1 MKKRGI
7 VMAIASKQT
16 HKDLT
21 EGNIFR
27 QIILFAL
34 PLIATSVLQ
43 LLFNTADT
51 IVVGRWGGDTE
62 AEREIALA
70 AVGSCG
76 AIIHLVVNVFLGLS
90 VGAGVCVAH
99 GIGAKDFNNVEK
111 TLHTAVYTALIGG
124 VVVTAIGFIFAPQL
138 LGLIGIEPSILP
150 EAILYMRAYF
160 CGMPAALL
168 YNYCAAMLRAS
179 GDTARPLGFLTIAGV
194 VNVLFNLVM
203 VLVFHTG
210 ALGVGVATAVSNYV
224 SCALIVLFML
234 KTDGPCHLNIK
245 KIAIH
250 KEPLKKILK
259 IGLPAGI
266 QSSLF
271 SISNVII
278 QSALQSFQS
287 ATVIAGHTAAS
298 NIQGYVYTVMNSTA
312 QSSMN
317 FTGQHVGAKK
327 WKRLKTVVLWHYGLV
342 FSFGIVIG
350 WTMYLLGRPLLN
362 IFTPGNTGAI
372 EVGMINLAMIGL
384 TYFLCG
390 GLDVGSYTMRGFG
403 KSLAPTLIS
412 LIGACALRIV
422 WVYAVFYPF
431 FPDNLTILYLSYPIT
446 WTVTTLAYV
455 PMIILEFRKHRHDDT
470 PQVEL
475 GEPITE

>member
-1 MKKRGI
+1 
-7 VMAIASKQT
+7 MAIASKQT

-99 GIGAKDFNNVEK
+99 GIGAKEFDTVEK

-124 VVVTAIGFIFAPQL
+124 VLVTAIGFIFAPQL

-194 VNVLFNLVM
+194 VNVLFNLIM

-234 KTDGPCHLNIK
+234 KTDGPCHLDIK

-350 WTMYLLGRPLLN
+350 WTMYLFGRPLLN

-446 WTVTTLAYV
+446 WIVTTIAYI
-455 PMIILEFRKHRHDDT
+455 PMIILEFRKHRHDDVS
-470 PQVEL
+470 QVPIS
-475 GEPITE
+475 EPVAE

>member
-1 MKKRGI
+1 MSVALRK
-7 VMAIASKQT
+7 S

-21 EGNIFR
+21 EGNIFK

-76 AIIHLVVNVFLGLS
+76 AIINLVVNVFLGLS

-99 GIGAKDFNNVEK
+99 AIGAKDFESVEK
-111 TLHTAVYTALIGG
+111 TVHTAVFTALIGG
-124 VVVTAIGFIFAPQL
+124 VLTTAFGLIFTPQL
-138 LGLIGIEPSILP
+138 LGLIGIETSILP
-150 EAILYMRAYF
+150 EAIRYMKAYF

-179 GDTARPLGFLTIAGV
+179 GDTARPLGFLSIAGV
-194 VNVLFNLVM
+194 ANVILNLIM
-203 VLVFHTG
+203 VLVFKTG
-210 ALGVGVATAVSNYV
+210 ALGVGVATAVSNWI
-224 SCALIVLFML
+224 SCVLIVLFLL
-234 KTDGPCHLNIK
+234 KTEGPCHLDIK

-250 KEPLKKILK
+250 KETLKKILA

-278 QSALQSFQS
+278 QSALQSFES
-287 ATVIAGHTAAS
+287 ATIVAGHTAAA
-298 NIQGYVYTVMNSTA
+298 NIQGYIYTVMNSTA

-327 WKRLKTVVLWHYGLV
+327 YNRLKAVVLWHYLLV
-342 FSFGIVIG
+342 FVFGFSLSCIIF
-350 WTMYLLGRPLLN
+350 LLGETLLN
-362 IFTPGNTGAI
+362 AFIPGNEDAI
-372 EVGMINLAMIGL
+372 KVGMTSLRLIGL
-384 TYFLCG
+384 PYFICG
-390 GLDVGSYTMRGFG
+390 FLDTGSYTMRGFG
-403 KSLAPTLIS
+403 KSIAPTAIS
-412 LIGACALRIV
+412 LLGACALRIV
-422 WVYAVFYPF
+422 WIYTVFYPF
-431 FPDNLTILYLSYPIT
+431 YSDSIDVLYLSYPIT
-446 WTVTTLAYV
+446 WTVTAIAYV
-455 PMIILEFRKHRHDDT
+455 PMILFEFIKHRHDDVFD
-470 PQVEL
+470 VERKKL
-475 GEPITE
+475 LTEEKTAQT

>member
-1 MKKRGI
+1 MSVTLRKP
-7 VMAIASKQT
+7 

-21 EGNIFR
+21 EGNILQ

-76 AIIHLVVNVFLGLS
+76 AIIHLVVNIFLGLS
-90 VGAGVCVAH
+90 VGVGVCVAH
-99 GIGAKDFNNVEK
+99 AIGAKEFETVEK
-111 TLHTAVYTALIGG
+111 AVHTAVFAALVGG
-124 VVVTAIGFIFAPQL
+124 VFVTVIGVTLTPQL

-179 GDTARPLGFLTIAGV
+179 GDTARPLGFLSTAGV
-194 VNVLFNLVM
+194 ANVLLNLVM
-203 VLVFHTG
+203 VLIFKTG
-210 ALGVGVATAVSNYV
+210 ALGVGVATAVSNYI
-224 SCALIVLFML
+224 SCALIIAFLL
-234 KTDGPCHLNIK
+234 KTTGPCHLDIK

-250 KEPLKKILK
+250 KEPFKKILA

-266 QSSLF
+266 QGSLF

-287 ATVIAGHTAAS
+287 ATIVAGHTAAS
-298 NIQGYVYTVMNSTA
+298 NIEGYIYTVMNSTA

-327 WKRLKTVVLWHYGLV
+327 YKRLKTVVLWHYLLV
-342 FSFGIVIG
+342 FVTGFSLSCITF
-350 WTMYLLGRPLLN
+350 LLGKPLLN
-362 IFTPGNTGAI
+362 AFIPGNTAAI
-372 EVGMINLAMIGL
+372 EVGLISMRLIGL
-384 TYFLCG
+384 PYFICG
-390 GLDVGSYTMRGFG
+390 FLDTGSYTMRGFG
-403 KSLAPTLIS
+403 KSVAPTIIS
-412 LIGACALRIV
+412 LVGACALRIV
-422 WVYAVFYPF
+422 WIYTVFYPF
-431 FPDNLTILYLSYPIT
+431 YPDSIDVLYLSYPIT
-446 WTVTTLAYV
+446 WLVTAIAYV
-455 PMIILEFRKHRHDDT
+455 PFIIHEFRKHRNEDEDIEIA
-470 PQVEL
+470 QAC
-475 GEPITE
+475 

>member
-1 MKKRGI
+1 
-7 VMAIASKQT
+7 MAIASKQT

-99 GIGAKDFNNVEK
+99 GIGAKEFDNVEK
-111 TLHTAVYTALIGG
+111 TLHTAVFTALIGG
-124 VVVTAIGFIFAPQL
+124 VVVTAIGVIFAPQL

-179 GDTARPLGFLTIAGV
+179 GDTARPLGFLTIAGIA
-194 VNVLFNLVM
+194 NVLFNLVM

-210 ALGVGVATAVSNYV
+210 ALGVGVATAVSNWV
-224 SCALIVLFML
+224 SCVLIVLFML
-234 KTDGPCHLNIK
+234 KTEGPCHLEIK

-317 FTGQHVGAKK
+317 FTGQHVGARK

-342 FSFGIVIG
+342 FAFGITIG
-350 WTMYLLGRPLLN
+350 WTMYLFGRPLLN
-362 IFTPGNTGAI
+362 IFTPGNAGAI

-384 TYFLCG
+384 TYFMCG

-403 KSLAPTLIS
+403 KSLAPTIIS
-412 LIGACALRIV
+412 LTGACALRIV
-422 WVYAVFYPF
+422 WIYAVFYPF
-431 FPDNLTILYLSYPIT
+431 YPDNLTVLYLSYPIT
-446 WTVTTLAYV
+446 WLITS
-455 PMIILEFRKHRHDDT
+455 IIYIPCIIHEFKKHKYDDVSDALE
-470 PQVEL
+470 ES
-475 GEPITE
+475 ITE

>member
-1 MKKRGI
+1 
-7 VMAIASKQT
+7 MAIASKQT

-99 GIGAKDFNNVEK
+99 GIGAKEFDDVEK
-111 TLHTAVYTALIGG
+111 TLHTAVFTALIGG
-124 VVVTAIGFIFAPQL
+124 VLVTAIGFIFAPQL

-203 VLVFHTG
+203 VLVFRTG

-234 KTDGPCHLNIK
+234 KTDGPCHLDIK

-317 FTGQHVGAKK
+317 FTGQHVGAKRY
-327 WKRLKTVVLWHYGLV
+327 KRLKSVVLWHYGLV
-342 FSFGIVIG
+342 LSFGIVIG
-350 WTMYLLGRPLLN
+350 WTMYWLGEPLLN
-362 IFTPGNTGAI
+362 VFTPSNTDAI
-372 EVGMINLAMIGL
+372 GYGMTNLAIIGL
-384 TYFLCG
+384 TYFICG
-390 GLDVGSYTMRGFG
+390 TLDVGSYTMRGFG
-403 KSLAPTLIS
+403 KSLVPTLIS
-412 LIGACALRIV
+412 LIGACVLRIV

-431 FPDNLTILYLSYPIT
+431 FPNNLTVLYLSYPIT
-446 WTVTTLAYV
+446 WIVTTIAYI
-455 PMIILEFRKHRHDDT
+455 PMIILEFRKHRHDDISEA
-470 PQVEL
+470 PIE
-475 GEPITE
+475 EPITE

>member
-1 MKKRGI
+1 MSTTLRKG
-7 VMAIASKQT
+7 

-21 EGNIFR
+21 DGNILQ
-27 QIILFAL
+27 QIILFTL

-51 IVVGRWGGDTE
+51 IVVGRWGGETQVD
-62 AEREIALA
+62 REIALA

-99 GIGAKDFNNVEK
+99 GIGAKEFDTVEK

-124 VVVTAIGFIFAPQL
+124 VLVTAIGFIFAPQL

-179 GDTARPLGFLTIAGV
+179 GDTSRPLGFLTIAGIA
-194 VNVLFNLVM
+194 NVLLNLVM
-203 VLVFHTG
+203 VLVFKTG
-210 ALGVGVATAVSNYV
+210 ALGVGVATAVSNWV
-224 SCALIVLFML
+224 SCTLIILFML
-234 KTDGPCHLNIK
+234 KTDGPCHLDVK

-250 KEPLKKILK
+250 KEPLKKILA

-287 ATVIAGHTAAS
+287 ATIIAGHTAAS

-317 FTGQHVGAKK
+317 FTGQHVGAQK

-342 FSFGIVIG
+342 FTFGITIG

-362 IFTPGNTGAI
+362 IFTPGNTAAI

-384 TYFLCG
+384 TYFICG

-403 KSLAPTLIS
+403 KSLAPTIIS
-412 LIGACALRIV
+412 LMGACVLRIV
-422 WVYAVFYPF
+422 WIYAVFYPF
-431 FPDNLTILYLSYPIT
+431 YPDNLTVLYLSYPIT
-446 WTVTTLAYV
+446 WLITSVIYI
-455 PMIILEFRKHRHDDT
+455 PCIIHEFRKHKHDDASNT
-470 PQVEL
+470 KE
-475 GEPITE
+475 EIETEAKTAQT

>member
-1 MKKRGI
+1 
-7 VMAIASKQT
+7 MAIASKQT

-99 GIGAKDFNNVEK
+99 GIGAKEFDDVEK
-111 TLHTAVYTALIGG
+111 TLHTAVFTALIGG
-124 VVVTAIGFIFAPQL
+124 VLVTAIGFIFAPQL
-138 LGLIGIEPSILP
+138 LGLIGIESSILP

-179 GDTARPLGFLTIAGV
+179 GDTARPLGFLTIAGIA
-194 VNVLFNLVM
+194 NVLFNLMM
-203 VLVFHTG
+203 VLVFKTG
-210 ALGVGVATAVSNYV
+210 ALGVGVATAISNWV

-234 KTDGPCHLNIK
+234 KTEGPCHLDVK

-327 WKRLKTVVLWHYGLV
+327 WKRLKTVVLCHYGLV
-342 FSFGIVIG
+342 FGFGISIG
-350 WTMYLLGRPLLN
+350 WTMYLFGRPLLN

-372 EVGMINLAMIGL
+372 EVGMINLAIIGL
-384 TYFLCG
+384 TYFICG

-403 KSLAPTLIS
+403 KSLVPTLIS

-422 WVYAVFYPF
+422 WIYAVFYPF
-431 FPDNLTILYLSYPIT
+431 YPDNLTVLYLSYPIT
-446 WTVTTLAYV
+446 WIITAVAYV
-455 PMIILEFRKHRHDDT
+455 PFIIHEFKKHKND
-470 PQVEL
+470 E
-475 GEPITE
+475 ITETAQTP

>member
-1 MKKRGI
+1 
-7 VMAIASKQT
+7 MAIASKKA

-21 EGNIFR
+21 EGNILQ

-99 GIGAKDFNNVEK
+99 GIGAKEFDNVEK
-111 TLHTAVYTALIGG
+111 TVHTAVFAALIGG
-124 VVVTAIGFIFAPQL
+124 VFVTIVGFVFTPQL
-138 LGLIGIEPSILP
+138 LGLISIESSILP

-179 GDTARPLGFLTIAGV
+179 GDTARPLGFLSIAGV
-194 VNVLFNLVM
+194 ANVILNLIM
-203 VLVFHTG
+203 VLGFKTG
-210 ALGVGVATAVSNYV
+210 ALGVGVATAASNWV
-224 SCALIVLFML
+224 SCALIVLFLL
-234 KTDGPCHLNIK
+234 KTTGPCHLDVK
-245 KIAIH
+245 KITIH
-250 KEPLKKILK
+250 KEPFKKILA

-287 ATVIAGHTAAS
+287 ATIVAGHTAAS
-298 NIQGYVYTVMNSTA
+298 NIQGYIYTVMNSTA

-317 FTGQHVGAKK
+317 FTGQHVGARKY
-327 WKRLKTVVLWHYGLV
+327 KRLKTVVLWHYLLV
-342 FSFGIVIG
+342 FVTGFSLSCIIF
-350 WTMYLLGRPLLN
+350 LLGNPLLN
-362 IFTPGNTGAI
+362 AFIPGNTAAI
-372 EVGMINLAMIGL
+372 EVGMISLSLIGL
-384 TYFLCG
+384 PYFICG
-390 GLDVGSYTMRGFG
+390 FLDVGSYTMRGFG
-403 KSLAPTLIS
+403 KSIAPTAIS
-412 LIGACALRIV
+412 LLGACALRIV
-422 WVYAVFYPF
+422 WIYAVFYPF
-431 FPDNLTILYLSYPIT
+431 YPNDIAMLYLSYPIT
-446 WTVTTLAYV
+446 WLVTAIAYV
-455 PMIILEFRKHRHDDT
+455 PFIIREFRKHKNDDET
-470 PQVEL
+470 
-475 GEPITE
+475 TEIAQTC

>member
-1 MKKRGI
+1 
-7 VMAIASKQT
+7 MAIASKQT

-99 GIGAKDFNNVEK
+99 GIGAKEFDNVEK
-111 TLHTAVYTALIGG
+111 TLHTAVFTALIGG
-124 VVVTAIGFIFAPQL
+124 VVVTAIGVIFAPQL

-179 GDTARPLGFLTIAGV
+179 GDTARPLGFLTIAGIA
-194 VNVLFNLVM
+194 NVLFNLVM

-210 ALGVGVATAVSNYV
+210 ALGVGVATAVSNWV
-224 SCALIVLFML
+224 SCVLIVLFML
-234 KTDGPCHLNIK
+234 KTEGPCHLEIK

-317 FTGQHVGAKK
+317 FTGQHVGARE

-342 FSFGIVIG
+342 FAFGITIG
-350 WTMYLLGRPLLN
+350 WTMYLFGRPLLN
-362 IFTPGNTGAI
+362 IFTPGNAGAI

-384 TYFLCG
+384 TYFMCG

-403 KSLAPTLIS
+403 KSLAPTIIS
-412 LIGACALRIV
+412 LTGACALRIV
-422 WVYAVFYPF
+422 WIYAVFYPF
-431 FPDNLTILYLSYPIT
+431 YPDNLTVLYLSYPIT
-446 WTVTTLAYV
+446 WLITS
-455 PMIILEFRKHRHDDT
+455 IIYIPCIIHEFKKHKYDDVSDALE
-470 PQVEL
+470 ES
-475 GEPITE
+475 ITE

>member
-1 MKKRGI
+1 
-7 VMAIASKQT
+7 MAIASKQT

-21 EGNIFR
+21 EGNIFK

-76 AIIHLVVNVFLGLS
+76 AIIHLVVNIFLGLS

-99 GIGAKDFNNVEK
+99 AIGAREFDTVEK
-111 TLHTAVYTALIGG
+111 TVHTAVYAALIGG
-124 VVVTAIGFIFAPQL
+124 VFVTAFGFIFTPQL
-138 LGLIGIEPSILP
+138 LGLINIEPSILP
-150 EAILYMRAYF
+150 EAIPYMRAYF
-160 CGMPAALL
+160 CGMPASLL

-179 GDTARPLGFLTIAGV
+179 GDTTRPLGFLTIAGV
-194 VNVLFNLVM
+194 ANVLLNLVM
-203 VLVFHTG
+203 VLAFHTG
-210 ALGVGVATAVSNYV
+210 ALGVGVATAASNWI
-224 SCALIVLFML
+224 SCLLIVLFML
-234 KTDGPCHLNIK
+234 KTEGPCHLDVK

-250 KEPLKKILK
+250 TEPLKKILA

-342 FSFGIVIG
+342 FTFGISLG
-350 WTMYLLGRPLLN
+350 WIMYLLGRPLLN
-362 IFTPGNTGAI
+362 VFTPGNTGAI
-372 EVGMINLAMIGL
+372 EVGMINLAIIGL
-384 TYFLCG
+384 TYFICG

-403 KSLAPTLIS
+403 KSLAPTIIS
-412 LIGACALRIV
+412 LMGACVLRIV
-422 WVYAVFYPF
+422 WIYAVFYPF
-431 FPDNLTILYLSYPIT
+431 YPDNLTVLYLSYPSTWIIT
-446 WTVTTLAYV
+446 SVIYV
-455 PMIILEFRKHRHDDT
+455 PCIIHELRKHRNDEIPEAIQD
-470 PQVEL
+470 PV
-475 GEPITE
+475 TE

>member
-1 MKKRGI
+1 M
-7 VMAIASKQT
+7 
-16 HKDLT
+16 
-21 EGNIFR
+21 
-27 QIILFAL
+27 

-51 IVVGRWGGDTE
+51 IVVGRWGGETE
-62 AEREIALA
+62 ADREIALA

-76 AIIHLVVNVFLGLS
+76 AIIHLVINIFMGLS

-99 GIGAKDFNNVEK
+99 AIGAKEFDNTEK
-111 TLHTAVYTALIGG
+111 TVHTAVYTALIGG
-124 VVVTAIGFIFAPQL
+124 AFVTAVGIIFAPQL
-138 LGLIGIEPSILP
+138 LDLIGIESSIRP

-160 CGMPAALL
+160 CGMPASLL

-179 GDTARPLGFLTIAGV
+179 GDTTRPLGFLTVAGV
-194 VNVLFNLVM
+194 VNVILNLIM
-203 VLVFHTG
+203 VLAFKTG
-210 ALGVGVATAVSNYV
+210 ALGVGVATAASNYV
-224 SCALIVLFML
+224 SCALIVWYML
-234 KTDGPCHLNIK
+234 KTDGPCHISIK

-266 QSSLF
+266 QSSMF

-312 QSSMN
+312 QSAMN

-327 WKRLKTVVLWHYGLV
+327 YKRLKTVVLWHYGLV
-342 FSFGIVIG
+342 FGFGIALG
-350 WTMYLLGRPLLN
+350 WIMYLLGRPLLGV
-362 IFTPGNTGAI
+362 FTPGNDAAI

-390 GLDVGSYTMRGFG
+390 GLDVGSCVMRGFG
-403 KSLAPTLIS
+403 KSFGPMMIS
-412 LIGACALRIV
+412 LLGACALRIV
-422 WVYAVFYPF
+422 WIYAVFYPF
-431 FPDNLTILYLSYPIT
+431 YPDSLAVLYLSYPIT
-446 WTVTTLAYV
+446 WIITAGVYV
-455 PMIILEFRKHRHDDT
+455 PLIVLEFKKRKK
-470 PQVEL
+470 E
-475 GEPITE
+475 EYTETAPT

>member
-1 MKKRGI
+1 MRD
-7 VMAIASKQT
+7 VMAIASQKA

-21 EGNIFR
+21 EGNILR

-51 IVVGRWGGDTE
+51 IVVGRWGGETE

-76 AIIHLVVNVFLGLS
+76 AVINLVVNIFLGLS

-99 GIGAKDFNNVEK
+99 GIGAKDFYTVEK
-111 TLHTAVYTALIGG
+111 TVHTAVYTALIGG
-124 VVVTAIGFIFAPQL
+124 VLTTAFGLIFTPQL
-138 LGLIGIEPSILP
+138 LGLIGVEKSILP

-168 YNYCAAMLRAS
+168 DNYCAAMLRAS
-179 GDTARPLGFLTIAGV
+179 GDTTRPLGFLSIAGV
-194 VNVLFNLVM
+194 ANVILNLIM
-203 VLVFHTG
+203 VLVFKTG
-210 ALGVGVATAVSNYV
+210 ALGVGVATAVSNWI
-224 SCALIVLFML
+224 SCTLIILFML
-234 KTDGPCHLNIK
+234 KTEGPCHLDVK
-245 KIAIH
+245 KVTIH
-250 KEPLKKILK
+250 KDPLKKILT

-287 ATVIAGHTAAS
+287 ATVVAGHTAAA
-298 NIQGYVYTVMNSTA
+298 NLQGYIYTTMNSTA

-327 WKRLKTVVLWHYGLV
+327 FKRLKTVVLWHYLIVFLVGASTGLAAYL
-342 FSFGIVIG
+342 GG
-350 WTMYLLGRPLLN
+350 RGLLG
-362 IFTPGNTGAI
+362 IYTPGNEAAI
-372 EVGMINLAMIGL
+372 DIGMISLSLIGL
-384 TYFLCG
+384 PYFLCG
-390 GLDVGSYTMRGFG
+390 FLDVGSYTMRGFG
-403 KSLAPTLIS
+403 KSLGPTIIS

-422 WVYAVFYPF
+422 WIYTVFYPLY
-431 FPDNLTILYLSYPIT
+431 PDNIAVLYLSYPIT
-446 WTVTTLAYV
+446 WFVTAVVYV
-455 PMIILEFRKHRHDDT
+455 PMIIREFRKHRHDDIS
-470 PQVEL
+470 
-475 GEPITE
+475 EPAKEPLTE

>member
-1 MKKRGI
+1 MKRGI
-7 VMAIASKQT
+7 VMSVALRKP

-21 EGNIFR
+21 EGNILH

-76 AIIHLVVNVFLGLS
+76 AIIHLVVNIFLGLS

-99 GIGAKDFNNVEK
+99 AIGAKEFETVDK
-111 TLHTAVYTALIGG
+111 TVHTAVYTALIGG
-124 VVVTAIGFIFAPQL
+124 VFVTVVGVVFTPQL
-138 LGLIGIEPSILP
+138 LGLIGIERSILP

-179 GDTARPLGFLTIAGV
+179 GDTARPLGFLSIAGV
-194 VNVLFNLVM
+194 ANVILNLVM
-203 VLVFHTG
+203 VLVFKTG
-210 ALGVGVATAVSNYV
+210 ALGVGVATAVSNYI
-224 SCALIVLFML
+224 SCALIVFFLF
-234 KTDGPCHLNIK
+234 KTAGPCHLDIK

-250 KEPLKKILK
+250 KEPLKKILA

-287 ATVIAGHTAAS
+287 ATIIAGHTAAS
-298 NIQGYVYTVMNSTA
+298 NVQGYIYTVMNSTA

-327 WKRLKTVVLWHYGLV
+327 HKRLKTVVLWHYLLV
-342 FSFGIVIG
+342 FVAGFSLSCIIF
-350 WTMYLLGRPLLN
+350 LLGKPLLN
-362 IFTPGNTGAI
+362 AFIPGNTAAI
-372 EVGMINLAMIGL
+372 EVGMISLRLIGL
-384 TYFLCG
+384 PYFLCG
-390 GLDVGSYTMRGFG
+390 FLDTGSYTMRGFG
-403 KSLAPTLIS
+403 KSVAPTAIS
-412 LIGACALRIV
+412 LLGACALRIV
-422 WVYAVFYPF
+422 WIYTVFYPF
-431 FPDNLTILYLSYPIT
+431 YPNSIDVLYLSYPIT
-446 WTVTTLAYV
+446 WLVTAVAYV
-455 PMIILEFRKHRHDDT
+455 PFIIHEFKKHKN
-470 PQVEL
+470 E
-475 GEPITE
+475 GEEPTEIAQT

>member
-1 MKKRGI
+1 
-7 VMAIASKQT
+7 MAIASKQT

-99 GIGAKDFNNVEK
+99 GIGAKEFDDVEK
-111 TLHTAVYTALIGG
+111 TLHTAVFTALIGG
-124 VVVTAIGFIFAPQL
+124 VLVTAIGFIFAPQL

-194 VNVLFNLVM
+194 VNVLLNLVM
-203 VLVFHTG
+203 VLVLRTG

-234 KTDGPCHLNIK
+234 KTDGPCHLDIK

-350 WTMYLLGRPLLN
+350 WTMYLFGRPLLN

-422 WVYAVFYPF
+422 WIYAVFYPF
-431 FPDNLTILYLSYPIT
+431 FPDNLTVLYLSYPIT
-446 WTVTTLAYV
+446 WIVTTIAYI
-455 PMIILEFRKHRHDDT
+455 PMIILEFRKHRHDDIS
-470 PQVEL
+470 QVPIN
-475 GEPITE
+475 EPIIE

>member
-1 MKKRGI
+1 MRD
-7 VMAIASKQT
+7 VMAIASQKA

-21 EGNIFR
+21 EGNILR

-51 IVVGRWGGDTE
+51 IVVGRWGGETE

-76 AIIHLVVNVFLGLS
+76 AVINLVVNIFLGLS

-99 GIGAKDFNNVEK
+99 GIGAKDFYTVEK
-111 TLHTAVYTALIGG
+111 TVHTAVYTALIGG
-124 VVVTAIGFIFAPQL
+124 VLTTAFGLIFTPQL
-138 LGLIGIEPSILP
+138 LGLIGVEKSILP

-179 GDTARPLGFLTIAGV
+179 GDTTRPLGFLSIAGV
-194 VNVLFNLVM
+194 ANVILNLIM
-203 VLVFHTG
+203 VLVFKTG
-210 ALGVGVATAVSNYV
+210 ALGVGVATAVSNWI
-224 SCALIVLFML
+224 SCTLIILFML
-234 KTDGPCHLNIK
+234 KTEGPCHLDVK
-245 KIAIH
+245 KVTIH
-250 KEPLKKILK
+250 KDPLKKILT

-287 ATVIAGHTAAS
+287 ATVVAGHTAAA
-298 NIQGYVYTVMNSTA
+298 NLQGYIYTTMNSTA

-327 WKRLKTVVLWHYGLV
+327 FKRLKTVVLWHYLIVFLVGASTGL
-342 FSFGIVIG
+342 
-350 WTMYLLGRPLLN
+350 
-362 IFTPGNTGAI
+362 A
-372 EVGMINLAMIGL
+372 A
-384 TYFLCG
+384 
-390 GLDVGSYTMRGFG
+390 
-403 KSLAPTLIS
+403 
-412 LIGACALRIV
+412 
-422 WVYAVFYPF
+422 
-431 FPDNLTILYLSYPIT
+431 
-446 WTVTTLAYV
+446 
-455 PMIILEFRKHRHDDT
+455 
-470 PQVEL
+470 
-475 GEPITE
+475 

>member
-1 MKKRGI
+1 
-7 VMAIASKQT
+7 MAITAKQT
-16 HKDLT
+16 HRDLT
-21 EGNIFR
+21 EGNIFK
-27 QIILFAL
+27 QIILFAM

-51 IVVGRWGGDTE
+51 IVVGRWGGSTE

-90 VGAGVCVAH
+90 VGVGVCVAH
-99 GIGAKDFNNVEK
+99 GIGAKEFDTVEK

-124 VVVTAIGFIFAPQL
+124 VFVTVVGVVFTPQL
-138 LGLIGIEPSILP
+138 LGMINIESSILP

-179 GDTARPLGFLTIAGV
+179 GDTARPLGFLSIAGV
-194 VNVLFNLVM
+194 ANVILNLIM
-203 VLVFHTG
+203 VLAFQKG
-210 ALGVGVATAVSNYV
+210 ALGVGVATAVSNYI

-234 KTDGPCHLNIK
+234 KTEGPCHLDIK

-250 KEPLKKILK
+250 KKELKKILA

-287 ATVIAGHTAAS
+287 ATIVAGHTAAS
-298 NIQGYVYTVMNSTA
+298 NIQGYIYTVMNSTA

-327 WKRLKTVVLWHYGLV
+327 YKRLKTVVLWHYLLV
-342 FSFGIVIG
+342 FVAGFSLSCIIF
-350 WTMYLLGRPLLN
+350 LLGKPLLN
-362 IFTPGNTGAI
+362 AFIPGNTAAI
-372 EVGMINLAMIGL
+372 EVGMISLRLIGL
-384 TYFLCG
+384 PYFICG
-390 GLDVGSYTMRGFG
+390 FLDTGSYTMRGFG
-403 KSLAPTLIS
+403 KSIAPTAIS
-412 LIGACALRIV
+412 LLGACALRIV
-422 WVYAVFYPF
+422 WIYTVFYPF
-431 FPDNLTILYLSYPIT
+431 YPDRIDVLYLSYPIT
-446 WTVTTLAYV
+446 WFVTAIAYV
-455 PMIILEFRKHRHDDT
+455 PFIIYEFRKHRHDDISE
-470 PQVEL
+470 VVAE
-475 GEPITE
+475 EPVAE

>member
-1 MKKRGI
+1 MSTALRKGHR
-7 VMAIASKQT
+7 
-16 HKDLT
+16 DLT
-21 EGNIFR
+21 EGNILK
-27 QIILFAL
+27 QIFLFAL

-51 IVVGRWGGDTE
+51 IVVGRWGGETE
-62 AEREIALA
+62 TEREIALA

-76 AIIHLVVNVFLGLS
+76 AIIHLVVNIFMGLS
-90 VGAGVCVAH
+90 VGAGVCVAQ
-99 GIGAKDFNNVEK
+99 GLGAKKFDDVEK
-111 TLHTAVYTALIGG
+111 TVHTAVYTALIGG
-124 VVVTAIGFIFAPQL
+124 VLVTIIGFTLTPQL
-138 LGLIGIEPSILP
+138 LDLIGIEPSIRP

-179 GDTARPLGFLTIAGV
+179 GDTTRPLVFLSVAGV
-194 VNVLFNLVM
+194 ANVLLNLVM
-203 VLVFHTG
+203 VLIFKTG
-210 ALGVGVATAVSNYV
+210 ALGVGVATAASNWI
-224 SCALIVLFML
+224 SCALVLGFML
-234 KTDGPCHLNIK
+234 KTTGSCRLDIK
-245 KIAIH
+245 SIAIH

-312 QSSMN
+312 QSAMN

-327 WKRLKTVVLWHYGLV
+327 YKRLKTVVLWDYLLV
-342 FSFGIVIG
+342 FGFGIVLG
-350 WTMYLLGRPLLN
+350 WIMYLLGRPLLGV
-362 IFTPGNTGAI
+362 FTPGNDAAI
-372 EVGMINLAMIGL
+372 KVGMINLAMIGL

-390 GLDVGSYTMRGFG
+390 GLDVGSCVMRGFG
-403 KSLAPTLIS
+403 KSFGPMMIS
-412 LIGACALRIV
+412 LLGACALRIV
-422 WVYAVFYPF
+422 WIYAVFYPF
-431 FPDNLTILYLSYPIT
+431 YPDSLVVLYLSYPIT
-446 WTVTTLAYV
+446 WIITAGVYV
-455 PMIILEFRKHRHDDT
+455 PLIIWEFKKRKD
-470 PQVEL
+470 E
-475 GEPITE
+475 ENTETAQT

>member
-1 MKKRGI
+1 
-7 VMAIASKQT
+7 MAIASRKA
-16 HKDLT
+16 HRDLT
-21 EGNIFR
+21 EGNILQ

-76 AIIHLVVNVFLGLS
+76 AIINLVVNVFLGLS

-99 GIGAKDFNNVEK
+99 EIGAKEFDNVEK
-111 TLHTAVYTALIGG
+111 TVHTAVYTALIGG
-124 VVVTAIGFIFAPQL
+124 VLTTAVGFALTPQL
-138 LGLIGIEPSILP
+138 LGLIGIEQSILP

-179 GDTARPLGFLTIAGV
+179 GDTARPLGFLSIAGV
-194 VNVLFNLVM
+194 ANVILNLIM
-203 VLVFHTG
+203 VLVFKTG

-224 SCALIVLFML
+224 SCALIVVFLF
-234 KTDGPCHLNIK
+234 KTTGPCHLDVK
-245 KIAIH
+245 RIAVH
-250 KEPLKKILK
+250 REPLKKILA

-287 ATVIAGHTAAS
+287 ATIVAGHTAAS
-298 NIQGYVYTVMNSTA
+298 NIEGYIYTVMNSTA

-327 WKRLKTVVLWHYGLV
+327 YKRLKTVVLWHYLLV
-342 FSFGIVIG
+342 FVTGFSLSFI
-350 WTMYLLGRPLLN
+350 TFLLGKPLLN
-362 IFTPGNTGAI
+362 AFIPGNAAAI
-372 EVGMINLAMIGL
+372 EVGMISMRLIGL
-384 TYFLCG
+384 PYFICG
-390 GLDVGSYTMRGFG
+390 FLDVGSYTMRGFG
-403 KSLAPTLIS
+403 KSVAPTAIS
-412 LIGACALRIV
+412 LLGACALRIV
-422 WVYAVFYPF
+422 WIYTVFYPF
-431 FPDNLTILYLSYPIT
+431 YPDSIDVLYLSYPIT
-446 WTVTTLAYV
+446 WLVTALAYV
-455 PMIILEFRKHRHDDT
+455 PFIIREFKKH
-470 PQVEL
+470 QNESEEL
-475 GEPITE
+475 IETAQT